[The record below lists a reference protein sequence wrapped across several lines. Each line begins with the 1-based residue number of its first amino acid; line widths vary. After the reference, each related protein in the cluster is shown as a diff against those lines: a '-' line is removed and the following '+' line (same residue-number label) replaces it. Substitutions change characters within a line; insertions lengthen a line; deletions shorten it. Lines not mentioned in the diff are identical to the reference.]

1 MDKFQ
6 EMASFVAVVDAGSFI
21 RAADSSGVSKA
32 AISRHVN
39 DLEQRLGVRLLH
51 RTTRRLSLT
60 AEGQAFHARCKEVL
74 VSVDEAECEITSH
87 SGAPSGLLR
96 VNAPLTF
103 GVHHLAPLWGQFADL
118 YPKVS
123 LDVTLGD
130 RVVDL
135 VDEGY
140 DLAVRITSRTGSMLV
155 SRKLASTRMVLC
167 ASPTYLAKHGTPTE
181 PSDLASHRAVSYTY
195 WASRDIWEFT
205 GPDGPVS
212 VNVNACIHTNNGDTC
227 RLAALDHQGIILQPT
242 FIIGDDLDRGTLV
255 ELMPQYRS
263 VELGIHAVYPTRKFL
278 PLKVR
283 RLIDFLADAFRDP
296 PWTNAVRPLPGTSVP
311 PAGSATQSSGLRL

>member
-1 MDKFQ
+1 MDKIQ

-21 RAADSSGVSKA
+21 RAADASGMSKA
-32 AISRHVN
+32 AVSRHVN

-60 AEGQAFHARCKEVL
+60 VEGQAFHARCKEL
-74 VSVDEAECEITSH
+74 LASVDEAEAEITAQ

-103 GVHHLAPLWGQFADL
+103 GVLHLAPLWGRFTDL

-135 VDEGY
+135 IDEGY
-140 DLAVRITSRTGSMLV
+140 DLVVRITAMTGSMLV

-167 ASPTYLAKHGTPTE
+167 ASPGYLAKHGTPVH
-181 PSDLASHRAVSYTY
+181 PSELAAHRTIAYTY
-195 WASRDIWEFT
+195 WATRDEWEFT
-205 GPDGPVS
+205 GPDGAVS
-212 VNVNACIHTNNGDTC
+212 VSVNACIHTNNGDTC

-242 FIIGDDLDRGTLV
+242 FLVGDDLKRGTLL
-255 ELMPQYRS
+255 ELMPEFRS
-263 VELGIHAVYPTRKFL
+263 IELGIHAVYPTRKCL

-283 RLIDFLADAFRDP
+283 RLIDFLASAFRDP
-296 PWTNAVRPLPGTSVP
+296 PWM
-311 PAGSATQSSGLRL
+311 Q

>member
-1 MDKFQ
+1 MSAKNERAMNKVQ

-21 RAADSSGVSKA
+21 RAADASGMSKA
-32 AISRHVN
+32 AVSRHVN

-60 AEGQAFHARCKEVL
+60 AEGQAFHARCKEL
-74 VSVDEAECEITSH
+74 LASVDEAESEITAQ

-103 GVHHLAPLWGQFADL
+103 GVLHLAPLWGRFADL

-135 VDEGY
+135 IDEGY
-140 DLAVRITSRTGSMLV
+140 DLVVRITAMTGSMLV

-167 ASPTYLAKHGTPTE
+167 ASPGYLAKHGTPVD
-181 PSDLASHRAVSYTY
+181 PSELVSHRAIAYTY
-195 WASRDIWEFT
+195 WATRDAWEFT
-205 GPDGPVS
+205 GPDGAVS
-212 VNVNACIHTNNGDTC
+212 VSVNACIHTNNGDTC

-242 FIIGDDLDRGTLV
+242 FLVGEDLKRGTLI
-255 ELMPQYRS
+255 ELMPEFRS
-263 VELGIHAVYPTRKFL
+263 IELGIHAVYPTRKFL

-283 RLIDFLADAFRDP
+283 RLIDFLASAFRDP
-296 PWTNAVRPLPGTSVP
+296 PWMHS
-311 PAGSATQSSGLRL
+311 

>member
-1 MDKFQ
+1 MDKIQ

-21 RAADSSGVSKA
+21 RAADASGMSKA
-32 AISRHVN
+32 AVSRHVN

-60 AEGQAFHARCKEVL
+60 VEGQAFHARCKEL
-74 VSVDEAECEITSH
+74 LASVDEAEAEITAQ

-103 GVHHLAPLWGQFADL
+103 GVLHLAPLWGRFTDL

-135 VDEGY
+135 IDEGY
-140 DLAVRITSRTGSMLV
+140 DLVVRITAMTGSMLV

-167 ASPTYLAKHGTPTE
+167 ASPGYLAKHGTPVH
-181 PSDLASHRAVSYTY
+181 PSELAAHRTIAYTY
-195 WASRDIWEFT
+195 WATRDEWEFT
-205 GPDGPVS
+205 GPDGAVS
-212 VNVNACIHTNNGDTC
+212 VSVKACIHTNNGDTC

-242 FIIGDDLDRGTLV
+242 FLVGEDLKRGTLV
-255 ELMPQYRS
+255 ELMPEFRS
-263 VELGIHAVYPTRKFL
+263 IELGIHAVYPTRKFL

-283 RLIDFLADAFRDP
+283 RLIDFLASAFRDP
-296 PWTNAVRPLPGTSVP
+296 PWM
-311 PAGSATQSSGLRL
+311 Q

>member
-1 MDKFQ
+1 MNKVQ

-21 RAADSSGVSKA
+21 RAADASGMSKA
-32 AISRHVN
+32 AVSRHVN

-60 AEGQAFHARCKEVL
+60 AEGQAFHARCKEL
-74 VSVDEAECEITSH
+74 LASVDEAEAEITAQ

-103 GVHHLAPLWGQFADL
+103 GVLHLAPLWGRFTHL

-130 RVVDL
+130 RVVD
-135 VDEGY
+135 VIDEGY
-140 DLAVRITSRTGSMLV
+140 DLVVRITAMTGSMLV

-167 ASPTYLAKHGTPTE
+167 ASPGYLAKHGTPVHPGE
-181 PSDLASHRAVSYTY
+181 LVAHRAIAYTY
-195 WASRDIWEFT
+195 WATRDEWEFT

-212 VNVNACIHTNNGDTC
+212 VSVNACIHTNNGDTC

-242 FIIGDDLDRGTLV
+242 FLVGEDLKRGTLV
-255 ELMPQYRS
+255 ELMPEFRS
-263 VELGIHAVYPTRKFL
+263 IEMGIHAVYPTRKFL

-283 RLIDFLADAFRDP
+283 RLIDFLASAFRDP
-296 PWTNAVRPLPGTSVP
+296 SWM
-311 PAGSATQSSGLRL
+311 QS

>member
-6 EMASFVAVVDAGSFI
+6 EMASFVAVVNEGSFI
-21 RAADSSGVSKA
+21 RAADVSGLSKA
-32 AISRHVN
+32 AISRHLN
-39 DLEQRLGVRLLH
+39 DLEHRLGVRLLH

-60 AEGQAFHARCKEVL
+60 VEGQAFYARCREL
-74 VSVDEAECEITSH
+74 LASVDEAESEITSQ
-87 SGAPSGLLR
+87 SGVPSGVLR

-103 GVHHLAPLWGQFADL
+103 GILHLAPLWGQFADL

-140 DLAVRITSRTGSMLV
+140 DVAVRITAATGAMLV

-167 ASPTYLAKHGTPTE
+167 ASPAYLAKHGTPTH
-181 PSDLASHRAVSYTY
+181 PSELVSHRAVAYTY
-195 WASRDIWEFT
+195 WSSRDEWEFT

-212 VNVNACIHTNNGDTC
+212 MHVNACIHTNNGDTC
-227 RLAALDHQGIILQPT
+227 RLAALEHQGVILQPT
-242 FIIGDDLDRGTLV
+242 FIVGEDLERGTLV
-255 ELMPQYRS
+255 ELMPEFRS
-263 VELGIHAVYPTRKFL
+263 IELGIYAIYPTRKFL

-283 RLIDFLADAFRDP
+283 RLIDFLAAAFRDP
-296 PWTNAVRPLPGTSVP
+296 PWSNAVRPLPGTSAP
-311 PAGSATQSSGLRL
+311 P

>member
-1 MDKFQ
+1 
-6 EMASFVAVVDAGSFI
+6 
-21 RAADSSGVSKA
+21 
-32 AISRHVN
+32 
-39 DLEQRLGVRLLH
+39 VRLLH

-60 AEGQAFHARCKEVL
+60 AEGQAFYSRCKEL
-74 VSVDEAECEITSH
+74 LASVEEAESEITSQ

-103 GVHHLAPLWGQFADL
+103 GVLHLAPLWGQFADL

-140 DLAVRITSRTGSMLV
+140 DLVVRITAMTGSMLV

-167 ASPTYLAKHGTPTE
+167 ASPAYLAKHGTPTH
-181 PSDLASHRAVSYTY
+181 PSELASHRAVAYTY
-195 WASRDIWEFT
+195 WSGRDEWEFT
-205 GPDGPVS
+205 GPNGAVS
-212 VNVNACIHTNNGDTC
+212 VNVNACIHANNGDTC
-227 RLAALDHQGIILQPT
+227 RLAALEHQGIILQPT
-242 FIIGDDLDRGTLV
+242 FIVGEDLERGTLV
-255 ELMPQYRS
+255 ELMPQFRS
-263 VELGIHAVYPTRKFL
+263 IELGIHAVYPTRKFL

-283 RLIDFLADAFRDP
+283 RLIDFLAEAFRDP
-296 PWTNAVRPLPGTSVP
+296 PWSDAVRPLPGTSAP
-311 PAGSATQSSGLRL
+311 PAE

>member
-1 MDKFQ
+1 MNKVQ

-21 RAADSSGVSKA
+21 RAADASGMSKA
-32 AISRHVN
+32 AVSRHVN

-60 AEGQAFHARCKEVL
+60 VEGQAFHARCKEL
-74 VSVDEAECEITSH
+74 LASVDEAETEITAQ

-103 GVHHLAPLWGQFADL
+103 GVLHLAPLWGRFTDL

-135 VDEGY
+135 IDEGY
-140 DLAVRITSRTGSMLV
+140 DLVVRITAMTGSMLV

-167 ASPTYLAKHGTPTE
+167 ASPGYLAKHGTPVH
-181 PSDLASHRAVSYTY
+181 PSELVAHRAIAYTY
-195 WASRDIWEFT
+195 WATRDEWEFT
-205 GPDGPVS
+205 GPGGAVS
-212 VNVNACIHTNNGDTC
+212 VSVNACIHTNNGDTC

-242 FIIGDDLDRGTLV
+242 FLVGEDLKRGTLV
-255 ELMPQYRS
+255 ELMPEFRS
-263 VELGIHAVYPTRKFL
+263 IELGIHAVYPTRKFL

-283 RLIDFLADAFRDP
+283 RLIDFLASAFRDP
-296 PWTNAVRPLPGTSVP
+296 PWM
-311 PAGSATQSSGLRL
+311 Q

>member
-1 MDKFQ
+1 MDRFQ
-6 EMASFVAVVDAGSFI
+6 EMASYVAVVDAGSFV
-21 RAADSSGVSKA
+21 RAADSIGLSKA

-60 AEGQAFHARCKEVL
+60 AEGHAFHSRCKEL
-74 VSVDEAECEITSH
+74 LAAVDETESEVTAQ
-87 SGAPSGLLR
+87 SGAPRGLLR

-103 GVHHLAPLWGQFADL
+103 GVLHLAPLWGQFAEL
-118 YPKVS
+118 YPEVS

-140 DLAVRITSRTGSMLV
+140 DLAVRITAMTGSMLV

-167 ASPTYLAKHGTPTE
+167 ASPAYLAKHGIPRH
-181 PSDLASHRAVSYTY
+181 PSELASHRAVAYTY
-195 WASRDIWEFT
+195 WASRDEWEFT

-212 VNVNACIHTNNGDTC
+212 VRVNACIHANNGDTC
-227 RLAALDHQGIILQPT
+227 RLAALHHQGIILQPT
-242 FIIGDDLDRGTLV
+242 FIVGEDLERGTLV
-255 ELMPQYRS
+255 ELLPQFRS
-263 VELGIHAVYPTRKFL
+263 IELGINAVYPTRKFV

-283 RLIDFLADAFRDP
+283 RLIDFLAAAFRDP
-296 PWTNAVRPLPGTSVP
+296 PWSDAV
-311 PAGSATQSSGLRL
+311 

>member
-1 MDKFQ
+1 MNKVQ

-21 RAADSSGVSKA
+21 RAADASGLSKA
-32 AISRHVN
+32 AVSRHVN

-60 AEGQAFHARCKEVL
+60 AEGQAFHARCKEL
-74 VSVDEAECEITSH
+74 LASVDEAEAEITAQ

-103 GVHHLAPLWGQFADL
+103 GVLHLAPLWGRFVEL

-135 VDEGY
+135 IDEGY
-140 DLAVRITSRTGSMLV
+140 DLVVRITAMTGSMLV
-155 SRKLASTRMVLC
+155 SRKLATTRMVLC
-167 ASPTYLAKHGTPTE
+167 ASPGYLANHGTPMH
-181 PSDLASHRAVSYTY
+181 PSELGSHRAIAYTY
-195 WASRDIWEFT
+195 WATRDEWEFT
-205 GPDGPVS
+205 GPDGAVS
-212 VNVNACIHTNNGDTC
+212 VSVKACIHTNNGDTC

-242 FIIGDDLDRGTLV
+242 FLVGEDLKRGTLV
-255 ELMPQYRS
+255 ELMPDFRS
-263 VELGIHAVYPTRKFL
+263 IELGIHAVYPTRKFL

-283 RLIDFLADAFRDP
+283 RLIDFLASAFRDP
-296 PWTNAVRPLPGTSVP
+296 PWMHS
-311 PAGSATQSSGLRL
+311 

>member
-6 EMASFVAVVDAGSFI
+6 EMASFVAVVDEGSFI
-21 RAADSSGVSKA
+21 RAADASGLSKA
-32 AISRHVN
+32 AISRHLN
-39 DLEQRLGVRLLH
+39 DLEHRLGVRLLH

-60 AEGQAFHARCKEVL
+60 AEGQAFYARCREL
-74 VSVDEAECEITSH
+74 LTSVDEAESEITSQ
-87 SGAPSGLLR
+87 SGAPSGVLR

-103 GVHHLAPLWGQFADL
+103 GVLHLAPLWGQFADL

-140 DLAVRITSRTGSMLV
+140 DVGVRITAMTGTMLV

-167 ASPTYLAKHGTPTE
+167 ASPTYLAKYGTPTH
-181 PSDLASHRAVSYTY
+181 PSELTGHRAIAYTY
-195 WASRDIWEFT
+195 WASRDDWEFT
-205 GPDGPVS
+205 GPHGPVS
-212 VNVNACIHTNNGDTC
+212 VHVNAWFHTNNGDTC
-227 RLAALDHQGIILQPT
+227 RLAALEHQGIILQPT
-242 FIIGDDLDRGTLV
+242 FIVGDDLERGTLV
-255 ELMPQYRS
+255 ELMPEFHS
-263 VELGIHAVYPTRKFL
+263 SELGIYAIYPTRKFL

-283 RLIDFLADAFRDP
+283 RLIDFLAAEFRDP
-296 PWTNAVRPLPGTSVP
+296 PWSNAVRPLPGTSAP
-311 PAGSATQSSGLRL
+311 RAG